1 MRSRVLLAVAAL
13 LSVTAGPVCAAG
25 VDERSADLQSIEALE
40 VRAGAAQPREQ
51 CFLYAEVV
59 HQMTELSLKEYASGD
74 VEHANG
80 MLKRIQQLAQKIHL
94 AMAGND
100 KRLKN
105 AEILLRH
112 TAFRL
117 NEILH
122 GSSYEDRPL
131 VEETLAQI
139 NQAQSEAMMQVFRN
153 K

>member
-1 MRSRVLLAVAAL
+1 MRCKFHLAVAVL
-13 LSVTAGPVCAAG
+13 LSVTTGPVFAAG
-25 VDERSADLQSIEALE
+25 IDERPADLQSILALE
-40 VRAGAAQPREQ
+40 ARASAAQPREQ
-51 CFLYAEVV
+51 CFLYAELV

-80 MLKRIQQLAQKIHL
+80 MLKRIQQFAQKIHL

-117 NEILH
+117 NDMLH
-122 GSSYEDRPL
+122 GSSSEDRPL

-139 NQAQSEAMMQVFRN
+139 NQVQGQAMMQVLR